1 MKKCIEEFHWG
12 LLSKYRT
19 KLMGIAIIWI
29 MLYHGNEIGMILP
42 EPLEI
47 INFVLE
53 KGRGGVEIFLFLSGL
68 GLYYSYSK
76 NPDMKRF
83 YRRRIVR
90 VIFPYLLISL
100 PFWIGQDLLIYRSF
114 SAFVKNIT
122 LISFWVEGYTR
133 LWYFGL
139 LIPLYLVF
147 PFIYKWIFGNG
158 RQENSE
164 IRRAWIT
171 IGLVVIFN
179 ISIKL
184 IFPDYYS
191 KVEIALTRIPIFI
204 IGVLCGYFAKFNK
217 KVTYGEIAALFL
229 GYSYRMFT
237 YEYHIGGMTVRY
249 WYCALTLVVCFI
261 CIFFFEYI
269 EKNQKQHRS
278 GSSNILQIAGRYSL
292 ELYIVHIWIRTFF
305 RKCGFDYN
313 INGIQLNKYGLL
325 NYFIIIIISCMVTYI
340 FVKVQSIIRRVVKG
354 FHI

>member
-1 MKKCIEEFHWG
+1 MEKCGEGYHWG

-29 MLYHGNEIGMILP
+29 VLYHGNEIGMILP
-42 EPLEI
+42 KPLEI

-68 GLYYSYSK
+68 GLYYSYNK

-83 YRRRIVR
+83 YKRRMVR

-100 PFWIGQDLLIYRSF
+100 PFWIGQDLFIHRNF
-114 SAFVKNIT
+114 SAFLKNIT
-122 LISFWVEGYTR
+122 LISFWTERYTR

-139 LIPLYLVF
+139 LIPLYLIF
-147 PFIYKWIFGNG
+147 PFLYKCIFDGSGQGKSEVTRVWIM
-158 RQENSE
+158 
-164 IRRAWIT
+164 
-171 IGLVVIFN
+171 IGLVIIFN

-204 IGVLCGYFAKFNK
+204 IGVLCGYFAKANK
-217 KVTYGEIAALFL
+217 RVTYGEITALFI

-249 WYCALTLVVCFI
+249 WYCTLTLVICLI
-261 CIFFFEYI
+261 CIFCFEYF
-269 EKNQKQHRS
+269 EKNHKRH
-278 GSSNILQIAGRYSL
+278 GSRDFNILQIAGKYSL

-305 RKCGFDYN
+305 RKYNFDYN
-313 INGIQLNKYGLL
+313 LNGIQLNRYGLL
-325 NYFIIIIISCMVTYI
+325 NYCLIIIISCIVTFI
-340 FVKVQSIIRRVVKG
+340 FVQIQSIIKRRSVK
-354 FHI
+354 